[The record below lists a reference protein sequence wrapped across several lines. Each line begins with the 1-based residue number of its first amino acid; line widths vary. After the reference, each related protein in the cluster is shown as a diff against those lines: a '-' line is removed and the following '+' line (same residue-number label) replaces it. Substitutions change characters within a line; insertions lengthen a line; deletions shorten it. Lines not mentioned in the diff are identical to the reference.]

1 MGTKRLPT
9 PFLLGAALFAAGSA
23 WAAAAFSD
31 NEKTSSSA
39 DVEAR
44 GTTTLELDFGGA
56 GTGFYVVTIADYSND
71 VVVYAKVTGPAG
83 NLVSAESITTKTSVN
98 YFEAGQPGRYTLA
111 ATNSSNERR
120 TVQAELGNAGMEEL
134 IAPFLAGS
142 AGLVLLSFSAYARM
156 KRRSNSYS
164 YSYRTSQPEDSS
176 L

>member
-1 MGTKRLPT
+1 MGRKRLPT

-23 WAAAAFSD
+23 WVVVAFSD
-31 NEKTSSSA
+31 NEKASSSV

-44 GTTTLELDFGGA
+44 GTTTLELDFMGA
-56 GTGFYVVTIADYSND
+56 GTGFYVITIPDYSND

-120 TVQAELGNAGMEEL
+120 TVQAELGNTGITEL
-134 IAPFLAGS
+134 VAPFLAGS
-142 AGLVLLSFSAYARM
+142 AGLVLVSLSAYRRM
-156 KRRSNSYS
+156 KRR
-164 YSYRTSQPEDSS
+164 SYRTSQPEDSS